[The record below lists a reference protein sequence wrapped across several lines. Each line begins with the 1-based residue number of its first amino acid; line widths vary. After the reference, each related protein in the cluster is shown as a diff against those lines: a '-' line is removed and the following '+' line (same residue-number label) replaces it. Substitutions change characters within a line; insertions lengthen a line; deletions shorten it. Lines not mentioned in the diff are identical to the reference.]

1 MGTGDARSRCIVACF
16 ATVALVAAGC
26 ANKTVDT
33 KLIEQ
38 GIEDQVVA
46 GGTTVEDVDC
56 PNDVQSE
63 KGAKFKC
70 DVLFENGAG
79 GVVEVTETSLSHF
92 TYALVPG
99 SLNVP
104 GAAVEPDIEKQ
115 LAQQGVT
122 EPQANCPDNIVVKV
136 GTYVVCDFEGANGGQ
151 GTVKFTFS
159 STSGSVD
166 ASSVEAT

>member
-1 MGTGDARSRCIVACF
+1 MGTGDARSRCTLGTLAAV
-16 ATVALVAAGC
+16 VLVAAGC

-33 KLIEQ
+33 KVIEQ
-38 GIEDQVVA
+38 GIADQVVA
-46 GGTTVEDVDC
+46 GDTTVKDVDC
-56 PNDVQSE
+56 PDDVQSE
-63 KGAKFKC
+63 KGNKFKC

-79 GVVEVTETSLSHF
+79 GVVEVTEATLNHF

-122 EPQANCPDNIVVKV
+122 DPQVNCPDNIVVKV
-136 GTYVVCDFEGANGGQ
+136 GTYVVCNFEGANGGQ
-151 GTVKFTFS
+151 GSVKFTFS
-159 STSGSVD
+159 STSGTVD
-166 ASSVEAT
+166 GSSVEAS